1 MANNERQVKKG
12 SKREEYAQIRVF
24 IRKTIEDKQA
34 QKNARIY
41 RVFLCLFS
49 FDTKKNEWLNIR
61 ALKITIQKM
70 DAMEKKLNEFA
81 RKRGDLFWVLH
92 IPRTKIHIE
101 EKGVCGQVVLTMSV
115 EDAELYRVC
124 GGGWEWGE
132 EWEDLEEPTDAEFDM
147 VKLGLWYFQRVGKKM
162 VFVPIKK

>member
-1 MANNERQVKKG
+1 
-12 SKREEYAQIRVF
+12 
-24 IRKTIEDKQA
+24 
-34 QKNARIY
+34 
-41 RVFLCLFS
+41 
-49 FDTKKNEWLNIR
+49 
-61 ALKITIQKM
+61 M

-81 RKRGDLFWVLH
+81 RKRGDLFGVLH

-124 GGGWEWGE
+124 GGGGEWGE

-147 VKLGLWYFQRVGKKM
+147 VKLGL
-162 VFVPIKK
+162 